1 MSVGTS
7 VRILTLP
14 PSTVATTV
22 KILTLP
28 SSKARTGSKF
38 WRYLRPRTQT
48 GSKFWRY
55 LRPRTRVGSKF
66 WRYLRPGRKQVQ
78 NFDATCDHC
87 RIVEGFKV
95 VECCQCENVAN
106 RGNGQDQF
114 PKNWNTEKLPKS
126 PQFARIF
133 CLKHNS
139 QLRIQVSQLNS
150 HLRNYG
156 VKK

>member
-78 NFDATCDHC
+78 NFDATCDHG

-95 VECCQCENVAN
+95 EGCRMLPMWKCCQFGKRARPVSQKLKYRKSAEKPAICSNLLSKT
-106 RGNGQDQF
+106 QF
-114 PKNWNTEKLPKS
+114 PSE
-126 PQFARIF
+126 
-133 CLKHNS
+133 
-139 QLRIQVSQLNS
+139 IQDLNS